1 MSDERWWLV
10 AEYYPGRARARGGW
24 SLPLRA
30 VAESALRREPK
41 DCNPRIIKAATAAA
55 AAGRYERERAA
66 A

>member
-10 AEYYPGRARARGGW
+10 AEYYPRRARARGGW

-41 DCNPRIIKAATAAA
+41 DCKPRVIQAATAAEA
-55 AAGRYERERAA
+55 AEIYERR
-66 A
+66 